1 MGMFALLGPWD
12 TIIVTMIVSESQ
24 NNQTVAAIVRT
35 LFPDQSWSQI
45 KRLIAARRV
54 TLNSELC
61 LDPARRVKTGD
72 IIAILDQPQE
82 LPKEFTQELV
92 VRYLDPHIVVVE
104 KPTGINTVRHPTE
117 REWDYRR
124 RSLSPTLE
132 DRLNQSIAARLGLPP
147 RNRYRVRKVHRLD
160 KLTSGLVVFAR
171 SAVAEES
178 LKHQFFKHTVA
189 RRYQAIVIGKPVIGT
204 IRTRLVADRGDGR
217 RGSLACV
224 EPSGRRG
231 PGKLAI
237 THIESVEP
245 ITTEYSKVICRLET
259 GRTHQIRIHLSEQG
273 CLVCGDPVYVVR
285 ADGSRFEDKSGAPRM
300 ALHAFE
306 LGLAHPVSGEK
317 MQWEMPVPADLEQ
330 WAASLKTK

>member
-1 MGMFALLGPWD
+1 M
-12 TIIVTMIVSESQ
+12 
-24 NNQTVAAIVRT
+24 QTVTVSDEFAGQTLAAIIRNQNPK
-35 LFPDQSWSQI
+35 LSWKQ
-45 KRLIAARRV
+45 ARSVVATRRI

-72 IIAILDQPQE
+72 IIEILDQPQK

-189 RRYQAIVIGKPVIGT
+189 RRYQAIVIGKPVVGT

-217 RGSLACV
+217 RGSLASI
-224 EPSGRRG
+224 EPSSRRG

-245 ITTEYSKVICRLET
+245 ITPEYSKVICRLET

-306 LGLAHPVSGEK
+306 LGFTHPVTGEK
-317 MQWEMPVPADLEQ
+317 MHWEMPVPPDLEQ